1 MFKNHEESHEHS
13 LETLNLF
20 YEYDDFMESVGTLAD
35 LGCGSGLDLEW
46 WATRTTRDDV
56 PQPLEIKCT
65 GIDLLDSLPVAHRYP
80 NIVYQRNDFEQAVDA
95 PSTKFD
101 VLWCH
106 DAFQYCINPVAA
118 LSRWWHATS
127 DGGMLVLILP
137 QTASIVRR
145 QLIHTQ
151 QTGCYHHHSLV
162 SLIHQL
168 AVSGWDCQNGFFLK
182 RPTDPWLHAIA
193 YKSTH
198 QPMDPRTTTWYDLA
212 DRQLLPESA
221 AEGVQSRGHL
231 THSDLILPWLDKS
244 FIHYG
249 E

>member
-1 MFKNHEESHEHS
+1 MFKNHEESHAHS
-13 LETLNLF
+13 RKTLDLF

-56 PQPLEIKCT
+56 PQPLNIQCT
-65 GIDLLDSLPVAHRYP
+65 GIDLLESLPVAQQYS
-80 NIVYQRNDFEQAVDA
+80 NIVYQKTNFEESVIPPAN
-95 PSTKFD
+95 KFD

-106 DAFQYCINPVAA
+106 DAFQYCVNPVDT
-118 LSRWWHATS
+118 LSRWWHAAS

-137 QTASIVRR
+137 QTASVVRR
-145 QLIHTQ
+145 QLIHSQ
-151 QTGCYHHHSLV
+151 QDGCCHHHSLV
-162 SLIHQL
+162 SMIHQL
-168 AVSGWDCQNGFFLK
+168 AVSGWDCKNGFFLK
-182 RPTDPWLHAIA
+182 HPDDTWLHAVV
-193 YKSTH
+193 YKSAH
-198 QPMDPRTTTWYDLA
+198 APMNPRTTRWYDLS

-221 AEGVQSRGHL
+221 AEGVQRRGYL
-231 THSDLILPWLDKS
+231 VHSDLILPWLDKS

>member
-1 MFKNHEESHEHS
+1 MFKNHQESHEHS

-56 PQPLEIKCT
+56 PQPLNIQCT
-65 GIDLLDSLPVAHRYP
+65 GIDILDSLPVAQQYP
-80 NIVYQRNDFEQAVDA
+80 NIVFQQNNFEQAVNPPA
-95 PSTKFD
+95 NKFD

-118 LSRWWHATS
+118 LNRWWHATS

-145 QLIHTQ
+145 QLTHTQ
-151 QTGCYHHHSLV
+151 VDGCYHHHSLV

-182 RPTDPWLHAIA
+182 RPQDPWLHAIV
-193 YKSTH
+193 YKSVH
-198 QPMDPRTTTWYDLA
+198 EPLDPRTTRWYDLV
-212 DRQLLPESA
+212 DRQLVPESA
-221 AEGVQSRGHL
+221 AEGILKRGHL
-231 THSDLILPWLDKS
+231 VHSDLILPWLDKS